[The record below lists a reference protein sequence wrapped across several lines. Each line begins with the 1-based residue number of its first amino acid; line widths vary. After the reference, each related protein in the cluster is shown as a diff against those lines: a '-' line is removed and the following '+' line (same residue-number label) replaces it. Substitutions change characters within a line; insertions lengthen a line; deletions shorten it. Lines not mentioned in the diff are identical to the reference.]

1 MARSVKKGPFV
12 QEALVKKV
20 ESQNAAGSKKV
31 IKTWSRLG
39 HSVGQADQ
47 G

>member
-20 ESQNAAGSKKV
+20 ESQNAAARIFTGD
-31 IKTWSRLG
+31 R
-39 HSVGQADQ
+39 
-47 G
+47 